1 MKYFNKDWY
10 KEMQVSGF
18 LNFSET
24 VEEWE
29 EMLRES
35 EKIGMDY
42 KKSLREDAEEK
53 KEDLLKFLPK
63 SLHPYI
69 HDNTINSEYPSEK
82 LKKLM
87 LEWTEDYEKR
97 MDDLEQAYKDN
108 YNSIKERLAQNFVQL
123 YEYSLHD
130 SQVTSVERRSKDT
143 IIITLDCSGTFNE
156 FDKLKVTFTGVSKC
170 SIPENFEGAWWLC
183 HEIDLAED
191 GFELGVLFDC
201 PFEEVMICAKNVL
214 LEIDN

>member
-1 MKYFNKDWY
+1 
-10 KEMQVSGF
+10 MQVSGF
-18 LNFSET
+18 LNFPET

-35 EKIGMDY
+35 EKVGMDY
-42 KKSLREDAEEK
+42 KQSLREDVEEK

-69 HDNTINSEYPSEK
+69 HDNTINSEYPTEK
-82 LKKLM
+82 LKRLM
-87 LEWTEDYEKR
+87 LEWTKDYEKR
-97 MDDLEQAYKDN
+97 MNDLEQAYIDN
-108 YNSIKERLAQNFVQL
+108 YNSIKEKLAQNVVQL
-123 YEYSLHD
+123 HEYSLHD
-130 SQVTSVERRSKDT
+130 SVVKSVEKKSEAT
-143 IIITLDCSGTFNE
+143 LIITLDCSGIFSE
-156 FDKLKVTFTGVSKC
+156 FDKLQATFIGVTKC

-183 HEIDLAED
+183 HEIDFAED

>member
-1 MKYFNKDWY
+1 
-10 KEMQVSGF
+10 MQVSGF

-42 KKSLREDAEEK
+42 KQSLREDAEEK

-108 YNSIKERLAQNFVQL
+108 YNSIKERLAQNVVQL

-130 SQVTSVERRSKDT
+130 SLVTSVERRSKDT

>member
-42 KKSLREDAEEK
+42 KQSLREDAEEK

-69 HDNTINSEYPSEK
+69 HDNTINSEYPSKK

-108 YNSIKERLAQNFVQL
+108 YNSIKERLAQNVVQL

>member
-42 KKSLREDAEEK
+42 KQSLREDAEEK

-108 YNSIKERLAQNFVQL
+108 YNSIKERLAQNVVQL

>member
-42 KKSLREDAEEK
+42 KQSLREDAEEK

-108 YNSIKERLAQNFVQL
+108 YNSIKERLAQNVVQL

-191 GFELGVLFDC
+191 GVELGVLFDC

>member
-42 KKSLREDAEEK
+42 KQSLREDAEEK

-87 LEWTEDYEKR
+87 LEWTEAYEKR

-108 YNSIKERLAQNFVQL
+108 YNSIKERLAQNVVQL
-123 YEYSLHD
+123 HEYSLHD

>member
-42 KKSLREDAEEK
+42 KQSLREDAEEK

-87 LEWTEDYEKR
+87 LEWTEDYGKR

-108 YNSIKERLAQNFVQL
+108 YNSIKERLAQNVVQL

-143 IIITLDCSGTFNE
+143 IIITLDSSGTFNE

>member
-42 KKSLREDAEEK
+42 KQSLREDAEEK

-108 YNSIKERLAQNFVQL
+108 YNSIKERLAQNVVQL

-201 PFEEVMICAKNVL
+201 PFEEVMICAKNVFM
-214 LEIDN
+214 EIDN

>member
-42 KKSLREDAEEK
+42 KQSLREDAEEK

-108 YNSIKERLAQNFVQL
+108 YNSIKERLAQNVVQL

-130 SQVTSVERRSKDT
+130 SLVTSVERRSKDT

>member
-42 KKSLREDAEEK
+42 KQSLREDEEEK

-108 YNSIKERLAQNFVQL
+108 YNSIKERLAQNVVQL
-123 YEYSLHD
+123 HEYSLHD

>member
-42 KKSLREDAEEK
+42 KQSLREDAEEK

-87 LEWTEDYEKR
+87 LEWTEAYEKR

-108 YNSIKERLAQNFVQL
+108 YNSIKERLAQNVVQL
-123 YEYSLHD
+123 HEYSLHD

-156 FDKLKVTFTGVSKC
+156 FDKLKVTFTRVSKC